1 MQKNKGFTLIELII
15 VLVIMSIIA
24 SIAAPKFSTM
34 QENRQVQK
42 TVRDLASVLTIAR
55 SNSAIYRKPITV
67 HLKKDGQS
75 DSQNIYWN
83 SDNEKTEIKF
93 YTAECKD
100 KILKEKKE
108 SLETIKFNIQG
119 NVKDLQGH
127 ILISV
132 KNNKA
137 EQFLRL
143 TAFGRVEILPDSG
156 LGGKCA

>member
-1 MQKNKGFTLIELII
+1 MQKNKGFTLIELLI
-15 VLVIMSIIA
+15 VIVIMAISA
-24 SIAAPKFSTM
+24 SIAAPKFSAM
-34 QENRQVQK
+34 QENRQVHK
-42 TVRDLASVLTIAR
+42 TVKNLASILTIAR

-67 HLKKDGQS
+67 HLKKNGQS

-100 KILKEKKE
+100 KVLKEKKE
-108 SLETIKFNIQG
+108 SLETIEFNIQG

>member
-67 HLKKDGQS
+67 HLKKMVNLIVRTFTG
-75 DSQNIYWN
+75 IVIM
-83 SDNEKTEIKF
+83 KTEIKF

-100 KILKEKKE
+100 KVLKEKR
-108 SLETIKFNIQG
+108 KFRNYRI
-119 NVKDLQGH
+119 
-127 ILISV
+127 
-132 KNNKA
+132 
-137 EQFLRL
+137 
-143 TAFGRVEILPDSG
+143 
-156 LGGKCA
+156 